1 MMEIEVD
8 VDWVTTGMK
17 IIVDSLVTVGEQEW
31 NMKLIG
37 VELILR
43 GRMLFVM
50 HLSKTVLPGISG
62 PHLTVAV
69 IACISAESM
78 HALLILQKLFT
89 CVHVY
94 LCPKIAV

>member
-1 MMEIEVD
+1 MEFEVD

-17 IIVDSLVTVGEQEW
+17 LVVDSLVNVGERQW

-43 GRMLFVM
+43 GRMLFVL

-62 PHLTVAV
+62 VHLLVP
-69 IACISAESM
+69 I
-78 HALLILQKLFT
+78 
-89 CVHVY
+89 
-94 LCPKIAV
+94 

>member
-1 MMEIEVD
+1 MQVRIHPKETMMEIEVD

-37 VELILR
+37 VEL
-43 GRMLFVM
+43 
-50 HLSKTVLPGISG
+50 PGISG

-69 IACISAESM
+69 IARISTESM
-78 HALLILQKLFT
+78 RALLILQKLFT

-94 LCPKIAV
+94 LYPRIAV

>member
-17 IIVDSLVTVGEQEW
+17 VVVDSLVSVAEQQW

-37 VELILR
+37 IELILR

-62 PHLTVAV
+62 ANLTDLSD
-69 IACISAESM
+69 C
-78 HALLILQKLFT
+78 LLLLLKAGKHYHTLM
-89 CVHVY
+89 
-94 LCPKIAV
+94 